1 MIEACEEIFMFNFE
15 EELKKLPRKPG
26 VYIMRDDK
34 DVILYVGKAINLH
47 NRVRSY
53 FRENIGRGP
62 AIDQMVSLIARFEY
76 IVTDSELEAL
86 VLENNLI
93 KENSPKYNTLLKD
106 DKTYPYIKVTVGE
119 DYPRILFSR
128 TMKKDKSRY
137 FGPYTSAAAV
147 KDTIELLNKLYQL
160 RTCNRVLPRDI
171 GIERPCLN
179 YHIKQCLAPCQGY
192 VSKEE
197 YRQQVAGALEFLNGN
212 YSPILK
218 DLEEK
223 MKKAAEAMEFED
235 AARYR
240 DLLSS
245 VRQVS
250 QKQKITEGVG
260 EDKDILALYQ
270 DETEAVVQVFF
281 VRDGKLIG
289 REHYYMTHV
298 PENNKPAILQD
309 FVKQFYAGTP
319 FIPRELMLQY
329 EIEDAE
335 LIEKW
340 LSERK
345 GSRVYLKVPKIGSK
359 EKRVELAAQNAK
371 LVLSQDREKLKR
383 EEGRTIGAVK
393 EISDLLQLPLTG
405 TARMEAYDISNING
419 FENVGSMV
427 VYEKGKPKRS
437 DYRKFK
443 IKSVSGPDDYA
454 CMREV
459 LTRRFRHGME
469 ESKELEEQEMDQE
482 YGSFT
487 KFPDLILM
495 DGGRGQ
501 VNIALSVLEELGIN
515 IPVCGMVKDDNHRTR
530 GLYYH
535 NIELPI
541 DTHSEGF
548 KLITRI
554 QDEAHRFA
562 IEYHRSL
569 RSKTQ
574 VKSVLDDIPGVGPA
588 RRKALMRHFK
598 SLEEIRQ
605 ASVEE
610 LMEIPEMNE
619 RTAEEIVTF
628 FASQTGQ
635 PVVH

>member
-1 MIEACEEIFMFNFE
+1 MFNVE

-179 YHIKQCLAPCQGY
+179 YHIRQCLAPCQGY

-359 EKRVELAAQNAK
+359 EKMVELAAQNAK

-469 ESKELEEQEMDQE
+469 ESRELEEQEMDQE

-501 VNIALSVLEELGIN
+501 VNIALSVLEELGID

-574 VKSVLDDIPGVGPA
+574 VRSVLDDIPGVGPA

-605 ASVEE
+605 ATVED

-619 RTAEEIVTF
+619 RTAQEIVAF
-628 FASQTGQ
+628 FASQKRP
-635 PVVH
+635 PVVQS